1 MFKRGAKGEG
11 EDHYSFA
18 HLERKGGSLEMRLV
32 A

>member
-11 EDHYSFA
+11 EDHSSFA
-18 HLERKGGSLEMRLV
+18 HLERKTWSIEMRFV